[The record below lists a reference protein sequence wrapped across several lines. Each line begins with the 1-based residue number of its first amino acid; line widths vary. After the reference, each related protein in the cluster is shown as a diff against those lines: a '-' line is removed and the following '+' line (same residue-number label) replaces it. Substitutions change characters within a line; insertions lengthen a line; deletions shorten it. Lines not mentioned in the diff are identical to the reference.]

1 MRFLLFN
8 FDDVDE
14 DIADMTEISDE
25 EFEEYA
31 TREGG
36 YIIEDAE
43 DFESHFNSEHFS
55 TVTHQL
61 RILK

>member
-36 YIIEDAE
+36 YIIE
-43 DFESHFNSEHFS
+43 
-55 TVTHQL
+55 
-61 RILK
+61 